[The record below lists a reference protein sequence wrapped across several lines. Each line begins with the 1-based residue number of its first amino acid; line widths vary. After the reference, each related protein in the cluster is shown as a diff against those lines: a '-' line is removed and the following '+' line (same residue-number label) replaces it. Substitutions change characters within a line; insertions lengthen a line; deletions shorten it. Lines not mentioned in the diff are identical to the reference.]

1 MRYDVR
7 LRLSYEYQHPVADAR
22 HLVRVLPRNLYGVQQ
37 VLESSLRI
45 DPGSGER
52 QVFED
57 FFGNCVTSVALR
69 TPHSHLDVEMRAVVK
84 VDHDSQPELDLDL
97 SPDMAGLAAELASR
111 RSLAA
116 DAPWHFLPA
125 TVRAPVLQRIT
136 DYAAVS
142 LRDSGSVLATVQH
155 LGRRVH
161 EDFAY
166 DAEATD
172 VDTPVG
178 EAFDMRAGVCQDF
191 SHIMIA
197 GLRGLGIPAAYVSGF
212 LRTIPPKGRPRL
224 EGADATHA
232 WVRAW
237 CGVQLGWRD
246 FDPTNGIPAGNDH
259 ITIGYGRDYADVSPI
274 AGVLK
279 TFGDQDAA
287 QAVDVIPLD

>member
-22 HLVRVLPRNLYGVQQ
+22 HLVRVLPRNLRGVQQ
-37 VLESSLRI
+37 VQESSLRI

-69 TPHSHLDVEMRAVVK
+69 TPHSHLDVEMRALVK
-84 VDHDSQPELDLDL
+84 VDHDSQPELDL
-97 SPDMAGLAAELASR
+97 SPDIEGLSAELATR

-125 TVRAPVLQRIT
+125 TARAPLLQRIT

-142 LRDSGSVLATVQH
+142 LRDSDSVLATVQH
-155 LGRRVH
+155 LGRRLR
-161 EDFAY
+161 EDFTY

-212 LRTIPPKGRPRL
+212 LRTIPPKGKPRL

-259 ITIGYGRDYADVSPI
+259 ITIGYGRDYADISPI

-279 TFGDQDAA
+279 TFGDQEAA